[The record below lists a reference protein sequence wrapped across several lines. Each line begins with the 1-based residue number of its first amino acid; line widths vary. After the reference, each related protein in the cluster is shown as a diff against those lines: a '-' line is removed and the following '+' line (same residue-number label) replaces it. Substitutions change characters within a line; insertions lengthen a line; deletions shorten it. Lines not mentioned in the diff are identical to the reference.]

1 MWRSGKRQRVSERE
15 REREREK
22 GWRASDLREICS
34 SDPRERCNMSPSA
47 GMSDMA
53 RASKEKVV
61 FWFRE

>member
-1 MWRSGKRQRVSERE
+1 MSERE

-47 GMSDMA
+47 GVSDMA